1 MDQIDELK
9 KNNDLITKRY
19 ESIKR
24 TNEILQERIR
34 VLKINIQAQEK
45 SIDLQRSINLA
56 NGDYVVNLEYKIMI
70 LERKLNKLQSDHV
83 NEKEN

>member
-1 MDQIDELK
+1 MDQIDGLK

-56 NGDYVVNLEYKIMI
+56 NGDYIVNLEYKIMI